1 MDAVNDVKL
10 CVCDCCVCTCMYVCM
25 CVSNREGS
33 GGGQGLDQVQFVSL
47 LTGEDGGFFVVFNK
61 LFHRVELALSNAVK
75 VFLQLHFEML
85 VLALRLQGDGEVIWL
100 RKEKKTQGYYRRLV
114 Y

>member
-1 MDAVNDVKL
+1 M
-10 CVCDCCVCTCMYVCM
+10 
-25 CVSNREGS
+25 
-33 GGGQGLDQVQFVSL
+33 
-47 LTGEDGGFFVVFNK
+47 FNK

-100 RKEKKTQGYYRRLV
+100 QKQNKILVEFEAKTDNSYGN
-114 Y
+114 